1 MIIFLKLT
9 GILISI
15 IVIIVIYLWSKY
27 SPKNIATYISYDLK
41 NGSVSLIKNGAV
53 VIDKNSDNLMPL
65 ASTVK
70 IIVAIEFAKQ
80 AAGNK
85 IDPNEKILLSELE
98 KFHIKKSDGGA
109 HPAWLK
115 SINNKGLIKGK
126 GKGIILSEVARGMI
140 EFSSNANTEF
150 LMDKLG
156 FDNVNRLIKTLGLKK
171 HEPLYPFVS
180 SLIALR
186 DHSLQDLQ
194 NMEKVEYINLSYE
207 VHDKL
212 KNGTIDKH
220 TTEKQVPSQKG
231 KYFSNWFVRGTTKEY
246 TSILSKINNRDYFT
260 ENEQKYIDAFM
271 KHPFESPEVIYGGE
285 KSGSLS
291 GGAFTTV
298 LYETTKDE
306 NRVELAIFLG
316 NLTVFQRFM
325 YSLTISKLKYDLLT
339 GKNTETYKSLLK

>member
-1 MIIFLKLT
+1 MKITLIIF
-9 GILISI
+9 GIFLA
-15 IVIIVIYLWSKY
+15 VIILVVIYLWINY
-27 SPKNIATYISYDLK
+27 SMNKIIEHIVKDSK
-41 NGSVSLIKNGAV
+41 NGSIHLVKNGIII
-53 VIDKNSDNLMPL
+53 IDKNSDKLMPL

-70 IIVAIEFAKQ
+70 IVVVIEFAKQ
-80 AAGNK
+80 AASNK

-98 KFHIKKSDGGA
+98 KFHIEKSDGGA
-109 HPAWLK
+109 HIAWLK
-115 SINNKGLIKGK
+115 SINNKGLVKDK
-126 GKGIILSEVARGMI
+126 RIIISEVARGMI

-156 FDNVNRLIKTLGLKK
+156 FDNVNRLVKTLGLKK

-180 SLIALR
+180 SLIVLR

-207 VHDKL
+207 VHEKL

-246 TSILSKINNRDYFT
+246 TSILSKINNRSYFNK
-260 ENEQKYIDAFM
+260 NEQKYIDAVM
-271 KHPFESPEVIYGGE
+271 KYPFESPEVIYGGE
-285 KSGSLS
+285 KPGSLS
-291 GGAFTTV
+291 GGVLTV
-298 LYETTKDE
+298 AMYETTKNK
-306 NRVELAIFLG
+306 NRVELAIFLN
-316 NLTVFQRFM
+316 NLTAFQLFM

-339 GKNTETYKSLLK
+339 GKNIETYKSLLR